1 MAASLLLGMTLSV
14 AACGSSADDAQRAS
28 SGHARSL
35 TPACS
40 ARAGDVLARAAAVPA
55 DEVVTSGLVA
65 PGGGAGCRYT
75 MVRHPGR
82 ALHVIVGLDSAP
94 QAYYRL
100 EREVVECAYPR
111 HIPNLGL
118 DADWFR
124 NERQLV
130 TTDGVRLITIT
141 VSGPAQGDARE
152 RIAEDLARV
161 YLGRLIAPR

>member
-1 MAASLLLGMTLSV
+1 
-14 AACGSSADDAQRAS
+14 
-28 SGHARSL
+28 L

-100 EREVVECAYPR
+100 EREVVEYGQNVIWDHQGEGAYPR